1 MVKKIA
7 FLVIL
12 AIVFSIP
19 IAAQEEDSTE
29 TDEQFDS
36 KDYDDFGL
44 FNYIEFSKDPMI
56 EIFYG
61 APKFAWKSL
70 KSSLQ
75 NNPSAEI
82 GIGYSHRRK
91 YNTHIYKLNKKMFFV
106 SGISQNFGNAKS
118 KIELTPEMWRFGLGL
133 TYGYSYKIGRMFI
146 TPYSSN
152 SFVWSNISFKN
163 SVATLSSADSTN
175 LNLYNKA
182 FRFGTVTQA
191 GIEISI
197 VPAFSINGG
206 YERSVIFPRY
216 LFWKQAGSMLLE
228 FFGYGLTDRFVKSIL
243 RSSPY
248 AAPIVDFFLKN
259 AVSFAMYELRKE
271 KMNWPFKS
279 ASPLT
284 FDTWKIGLTFRF

>member
-1 MVKKIA
+1 MLKKITL
-7 FLVIL
+7 LVIL
-12 AIVFSIP
+12 AIVFFNP
-19 IAAQEEDSTE
+19 LVAQDEDSTG
-29 TDEQFDS
+29 TDKQFDS
-36 KDYDDFGL
+36 KDYDDFG
-44 FNYIEFSKDPMI
+44 FPNYFEFAKDPMI
-56 EIFYG
+56 EAYYG
-61 APKFAWKSL
+61 VPAFTWKSL
-70 KSSLQ
+70 KSPLQ
-75 NNPSAEI
+75 NSPSVEI

-91 YNTHIYKLNKKMFFV
+91 YNAHIYKLNKKLFFV
-106 SGISQNFGNAKS
+106 SGVSQNLGKARS
-118 KIELTPEMWRFGLGL
+118 KIVLTPELWRFGFGL
-133 TYGYSYKIGRMFI
+133 AYGYSYKIGKMFI
-146 TPYSSN
+146 TPYSAN
-152 SFVWSNISFKN
+152 SFVWSNITFENN
-163 SVATLSSADSTN
+163 SVAVSKEDSAS

-216 LFWKQAGSMLLE
+216 LFWKQAGSMLIE
-228 FFGYGLTDRFVKSIL
+228 FCGYGLTDRFVKSIL

-248 AAPIVDFFLKN
+248 AAPIIDFLLKN
-259 AVSFAMYELRKE
+259 AVSFALYELRKE